1 MHLGAWG
8 KDTGGERLGRPP
20 AAPVPPKT
28 ARTSS
33 GRPMPML
40 SVTRASKKPLARRG
54 SSKTRVRETST
65 WRMESSQKYPA
76 ALSSAVNGVGTTAA
90 QRSKKPWTSA
100 GPKRS
105 QMAWRRAGWAQEAK
119 PLASSPKT
127 RPSRRAWRLAHS
139 WPFSH
144 YMSARIMSRGTG
156 GAVPASDV

>member
-20 AAPVPPKT
+20 AAPFAPEDGADFLGT
-28 ARTSS
+28 ADADVVCYQ
-33 GRPMPML
+33 GLEEAP
-40 SVTRASKKPLARRG
+40 ARRG

-90 QRSKKPWTSA
+90 QRSKKPCTSA

-144 YMSARIMSRGTG
+144 YASARIMSRGG
-156 GAVPASDV
+156 VAV